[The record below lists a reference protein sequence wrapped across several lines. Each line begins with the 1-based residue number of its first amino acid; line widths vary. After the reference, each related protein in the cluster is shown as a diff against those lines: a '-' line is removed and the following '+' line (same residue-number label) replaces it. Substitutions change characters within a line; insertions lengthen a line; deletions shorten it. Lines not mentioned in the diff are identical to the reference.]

1 MWSDPDTG
9 CDQAG
14 LGCIGGKVANGL
26 EREAPDDLIA
36 ACRHLE
42 DLEVFVGQ
50 RSRMHPGPG
59 WALLLRTL
67 ARDLA
72 EVRSELLLQDIAWPT
87 AIGR

>member
-1 MWSDPDTG
+1 M
-9 CDQAG
+9 
-14 LGCIGGKVANGL
+14 ANGL

-67 ARDLA
+67 ARDFA

-87 AIGR
+87 ATGR